1 MKKRIFTT
9 LITLFMAVALVAA
22 MIPTLSV
29 TTNAATTYTWEI
41 PIEITVTNGGAA
53 EASAISFELLLYDPS
68 GSELDI
74 AGFSG
79 AFLQNSQYV
88 YTTGAGTFNATLRF
102 QGGVQL
108 KQYLSDGFIV
118 CLNDI
123 GVDGWT
129 HNDVEYEVVSCE
141 FDEGTGGMTE
151 ISIISVNTGY
161 SVSDAAFECEYTG
174 WYLRFDT
181 NGGSTIGPVAVADGT
196 TVDLSSYTPTRDGYT
211 FTGWYSD
218 SELTTKIS
226 SVTLDTDEIVY
237 AGWERYVTV
246 GAVALADGQYT
257 TDGTDINDGEPAGT
271 SYAYYKDGVLTLSG
285 YDITTTDTY
294 GIYNDGDLEIVL
306 VGENSITASGEGIHV
321 SGDLTI
327 SGAGSLSVTVDN
339 DDGDAYGIVSAGGII
354 KISECSVNVNATSS
368 CNSAYAICAQKYDV
382 AIEAD
387 STVTATA
394 TGGTYAY
401 GIYADDYVSIT
412 GSKVTVSAESD
423 GFEACAI
430 CADDYSIE
438 IQGGSEVEAT
448 VKGEFL
454 FGEALSA
461 QGVSSGEIT
470 ISDAGTKLTAT
481 TTSTSTDRSEAYA
494 ILSAFGTITIEG
506 GCEVIATVT
515 TVAGSG
521 STANA
526 IYSSITISDSSLTAT
541 ADGDYATA
549 ICDTSEDFS
558 ISNSNVKAV
567 ASGASAFAIESYGRL
582 TISGSEVTAT
592 AEGTAAGYGIFT
604 WNLSITSSEVEV
616 TGKGNDEYAIYIID
630 GDNGGLIISD
640 SEVVADGGINLM
652 ISDGSV
658 IVTPATGGSMK
669 ITMTNDMENVIFTID
684 ELTEIDTYGYTY
696 VKVEAHEHAY
706 DYDNIIWDW
715 TDYENVTAT
724 VTCTDSGFEHSKTVT
739 ATVTSVTSGSAV
751 NYTATAEFDGKTY
764 TATTTAAST
773 STSTS
778 TSTQSTAS
786 ANYSA
791 VREAIAKANA
801 LNPDDYEDFSAVTRA
816 ITNVDWTLT
825 STNQSAVNA
834 MAAAINEAI
843 ANLVPVSTEEVVI
856 DEPVEGTDIEIEEQ

>member
-9 LITLFMAVALVAA
+9 LINLCMAIALVAA
-22 MIPTLSV
+22 LLPALSV
-29 TTNAATTYTWEI
+29 TTNAEITYTWEI
-41 PIEITVTNGGAA
+41 PIEITVTNGGTTD
-53 EASAISFELLLYDPS
+53 ASAISFGLLLYDPS
-68 GSELDI
+68 GSEIDI
-74 AGFSG
+74 AGFKG
-79 AFLQNSQYV
+79 EYLENSQYV
-88 YTTGAGTFNATLRF
+88 YTTGHGTYNATLRF
-102 QGGVQL
+102 QGGDQL
-108 KQYLSDGFIV
+108 KQHLADGFIV

-123 GVDGWT
+123 GVDGWE

-141 FDEGTGGMTE
+141 FDEETGEMTE

-161 SVSDAAFECEYTG
+161 SVNTAAFECEYTG
-174 WYLRFDT
+174 YYLRFET
-181 NGGSTIGPVAVADGT
+181 NGGSTMESVAVADGT
-196 TVDLSSYTPTRDGYT
+196 TVDLSGYTPTRAGYT

-218 SELTTKIS
+218 SELTIKVS
-226 SVTLDTDEIVY
+226 SVTLDATDEFVY

-257 TDGTDINDGEPAGT
+257 TNGTDINDGEPTGT
-271 SYAYYKDGVLTLSG
+271 SYAYYSDGVLTLSG

-306 VGENSITASGEGIHV
+306 VGENSVTSSSEGIYV

-327 SGAGSLSVTVDN
+327 SGTGSLSVTVDN
-339 DDGDAYGIVSAGGII
+339 DNGDAYGIVSAGGII
-354 KISECSVNVNATSS
+354 EISECTVNVNATSS
-368 CNSAYAICAQKYDV
+368 YNSAYAICAQKYDI

-394 TGGTYAY
+394 TGGAYAY
-401 GIYADDYVSIT
+401 GIYADDYVLIT

-461 QGVSSGEIT
+461 QDVISGEIT
-470 ISDAGTKLTAT
+470 ISGTGTKLTAT

-494 ILSAFGTITIEG
+494 ILSAFGTITIED

-521 STANA
+521 NTTDA
-526 IYSSITISDSSLTAT
+526 IYSSITISDSSLTVT

-549 ICDTSEDFS
+549 IGDTSEDFS
-558 ISNSNVKAV
+558 ISNSNVKAF
-567 ASGASAFAIESYGRL
+567 ASGASAIAIESYGRL
-582 TISGSEVTAT
+582 TITGSEVTAT
-592 AEGTAAGYGIFT
+592 AEGTALGYGIFILG
-604 WNLSITSSEVEV
+604 NLSITSSEVEV
-616 TGKGNDEYAIYIID
+616 TGKGDDEYAICIID

-652 ISDGSV
+652 TDGPV
-658 IVTPATGGSMK
+658 IAIPATDGSMK
-669 ITMTNDMENVIFTID
+669 ITMTNDTDNVIFTID
-684 ELTEIDTYGYTY
+684 ELTVIDTYGYTY

-739 ATVTSVTSGSAV
+739 ATVTSVASGSTV
-751 NYTATAEFDGKTY
+751 TYTATAEFDGKTY
-764 TATTTAAST
+764 TATATVAST
-773 STSTS
+773 TS
-778 TSTQSTAS
+778 STQSTAS

-816 ITNVDWTLT
+816 ITNVNWSLALA
-825 STNQSAVNA
+825 NQSAVNS

-843 ANLVPVSTEEVVI
+843 ANLVPVSSVEVVV
-856 DEPVEGTDIEIEEQ
+856 DEPVEGTDLEVEE